1 LIAALD
7 YQSDVRLWAASV
19 ELDEDHLPRIIIR
32 LTCSSLRRH
41 AVMNDFRILLKNVRP
56 YTGLFAAA
64 FLLMTLVGIFE
75 AGRTALLKSI
85 IDILSGNP
93 NVAGAGLAARIDV
106 SHYLPAGTNALPL
119 IAVLLVLF
127 TAIRGSSEY
136 FSNVLM
142 WRIGVGA
149 VVDLRQRLYDHILQ
163 QSSEFFT
170 AHPTNTL
177 TSHIISDAEK
187 VQVAVSTL
195 LADLLREG
203 LTFLALMSLVFVL
216 NWRLTL
222 AIVLV
227 GPLIYTLTVRF
238 GRRLRRIAHSTQVGT
253 EEMLDIAQETIS
265 GYRIVN
271 AFGMEK
277 FEQRKF
283 RQSLLHLARTQVRAA
298 RVVYLSSPILELLGV
313 LIAAGFLLYARQV
326 IAAGDMTIGT
336 FAAYIVAMLQMYDP
350 LRKLSRIQNYFQQSF
365 AATSRIYALLDTHTE
380 KSDRPGAVELAPL
393 ADRIQFLDVSFKYQD
408 SNDWIL
414 RNVNLEVHRGEVVA
428 LVGLSGAG
436 KSTLTNLL
444 MRFYDPTIG
453 QIQIDG
459 TDIRDGKLVSLRAHI
474 ALVTQEVILFNDS
487 IINNIAYGAYGGA
500 GFDRE
505 KIEAAAQAAYA
516 HDFIV
521 ERGGYDTLIGER
533 GVKLSGGERQRL
545 AIARALLKD
554 APILVLDEATSAL
567 DTQSERLVQRAL
579 ANLMQDRTTIV
590 IAHRL
595 TTIHRA
601 DKIVVLDR
609 GRVVDTG
616 THDQLMLR
624 GGIYRDL
631 YELQFSDDLISEEGT
646 AVRTP

>member
-1 LIAALD
+1 
-7 YQSDVRLWAASV
+7 
-19 ELDEDHLPRIIIR
+19 
-32 LTCSSLRRH
+32 
-41 AVMNDFRILLKNVRP
+41 MKDFRILLKHLRP
-56 YTGLFAAA
+56 YAALFAVA
-64 FLLMTLVGIFE
+64 FLLMTMVGVFE

-85 IDILSGNP
+85 IDILSGNTNIA
-93 NVAGAGLAARIDV
+93 NVGLAAKIDV
-106 SHYLPAGTNALPL
+106 THYLPSKANALPL
-119 IAVLLVLF
+119 IAGLLVLF
-127 TAIRGSSEY
+127 TIIRGTSEY
-136 FSNVLM
+136 FSSVLM

-163 QSSEFFT
+163 QSAEFFT
-170 AHPTNTL
+170 EHPTNAL

-203 LTFLALMSLVFVL
+203 LTFLALLALVFVL

-222 AIVLV
+222 AIVVV
-227 GPLIYTLTVRF
+227 GPLIYFLTVKF
-238 GRRLRRIAHSTQVGT
+238 GRRLRRIAHSTQEGT
-253 EEMLDIAQETIS
+253 EDVLDIAQETIS
-265 GYRIVN
+265 GHRIVN

-283 RQSLLHLARTQVRAA
+283 RQALLHLARTQVRAA

-313 LIAAGFLLYARQV
+313 LIAAGFLLYAREV
-326 IAAGDMTIGT
+326 IAAGAMTIGT

-350 LRKLSRIQNYFQQSF
+350 LRKISRIQNYFQQSF
-365 AATSRIYALLDTHTE
+365 AATTRIYKLLDTHTE
-380 KSDRPGAVELAPL
+380 KRDRPGAVDLTPL
-393 ADRIQFLDVSFKYQD
+393 SEQVRFQRISFKYQD

-414 RNVNLEVHRGEVVA
+414 KDVSFNVERGEVVA

-444 MRFYDPTIG
+444 MRFYDPTQGEIV
-453 QIQIDG
+453 IDG
-459 TDIRDGKLVSLRAHI
+459 TDIRDAKLASLRSHI
-474 ALVTQEVILFNDS
+474 ALVTQEVILFNDT
-487 IINNIAYGAYGGA
+487 IIDNIAYGGT

-505 KIEAAAQAAYA
+505 RIEAAAHAAYA
-516 HDFIV
+516 HDFII

-533 GVKLSGGERQRL
+533 GIKLSGGERQRV
-545 AIARALLKD
+545 AIARAILKN

-579 ANLMQDRTTIV
+579 SNLMQGRTTIV

-609 GRVVDTG
+609 GRVADIG
-616 THDQLMLR
+616 THEQLMSR

-631 YELQFSDDLISEEGT
+631 YELQFSDELIGEEGT
-646 AVRTP
+646 AISNSFKRS

>member
-1 LIAALD
+1 
-7 YQSDVRLWAASV
+7 
-19 ELDEDHLPRIIIR
+19 
-32 LTCSSLRRH
+32 
-41 AVMNDFRILLKNVRP
+41 MNDFRILLKNVRP
-56 YTGLFAAA
+56 YAGLFAAA
-64 FLLMTLVGIFE
+64 FSLMTLVGLFE

-127 TAIRGSSEY
+127 TVIRGSSEY
-136 FSNVLM
+136 FSTVLM

-149 VVDLRQRLYDHILQ
+149 VVDLRQRLYDHILR

-170 AHPTNTL
+170 THPTNSL

-203 LTFLALMSLVFVL
+203 LTFLALLSLVFVL

-222 AIVLV
+222 AIVVV
-227 GPLIYTLTVRF
+227 GPLISGLTVKF
-238 GRRLRRIAHSTQVGT
+238 GRRLRRIAHSTQLGT
-253 EEMLDIAQETIS
+253 EDMLDIAQETIS

-298 RVVYLSSPILELLGV
+298 RVVALSSPILELLGV
-313 LIAAGFLLYARQV
+313 VIAAGFLLYARQV
-326 IAAGDMTIGT
+326 IAAGEMTIGT

-350 LRKLSRIQNYFQQSF
+350 LRKLSRIQNYLQQSF
-365 AATSRIYALLDTHTE
+365 AATSRIYTLLDTHTE
-380 KSDRPGAVELAPL
+380 KSDRPGAIELAPL
-393 ADRIQFLDVSFKYQD
+393 GDRIQFLDLSFKYQD

-414 RNVNLEVHRGEVVA
+414 KDVNLEVQRGEVVA
-428 LVGLSGAG
+428 LVGMSGAG

-444 MRFYDPTIG
+444 MRFYDPTLG
-453 QIQIDG
+453 QILIDG
-459 TDIRDGKLVSLRAHI
+459 TDVRDGKLASLRGQI

-487 IINNIAYGAYGGA
+487 IINNIAYGAYDGA
-500 GFDRE
+500 GFDRA

-545 AIARALLKD
+545 AIARAILKD

-631 YELQFSDDLISEEGT
+631 YDLQFSDGEES
-646 AVRTP
+646 VVSSP